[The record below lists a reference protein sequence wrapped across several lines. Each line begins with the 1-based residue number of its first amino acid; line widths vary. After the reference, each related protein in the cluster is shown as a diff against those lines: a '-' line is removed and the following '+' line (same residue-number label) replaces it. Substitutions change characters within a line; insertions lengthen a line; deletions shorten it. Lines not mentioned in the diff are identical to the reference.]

1 MRQMPFI
8 LVGLLIILCMG
19 VPKAQAILYLTKE
32 EALKIAIP
40 GAEEIRVAEIHL
52 NLRAAAAGRATV
64 RRTAR

>member
-1 MRQMPFI
+1 MYSMRQMPFI
-8 LVGLLIILCMG
+8 LVGLLIIFCMG

-52 NLRAAAAGRATV
+52 TLSSSSG
-64 RRTAR
+64 